1 VNDSQSYGH
10 NAAASLT
17 AAHKAPIE
25 MLNADEPT
33 TREPRIFQLY
43 LQLASACFARATLPK
58 HADAADVFRHMG
70 KCYLAHAHD
79 LGSSRSDRLSQLI

>member
-1 VNDSQSYGH
+1 VYDSESYGH
-10 NAAASLT
+10 NAAMSLT

-25 MLNADEPT
+25 MLNSDEPT

-43 LQLASACFARATLPK
+43 VQLASECFAKATLPK
-58 HADAADVFRHMG
+58 HADAAEVFRHMG

-79 LGSSRSDRLSQLI
+79 LDPSRSDRLSQSI